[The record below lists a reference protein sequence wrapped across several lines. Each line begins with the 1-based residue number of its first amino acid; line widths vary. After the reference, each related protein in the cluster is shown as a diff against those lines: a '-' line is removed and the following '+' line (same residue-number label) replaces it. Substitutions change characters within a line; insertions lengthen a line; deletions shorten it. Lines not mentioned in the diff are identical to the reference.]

1 MIRCIFAETFTVME
15 SILSIDGLISFSS
28 LVLMEIVLGV
38 DNIIFISIITGRLPE
53 GQQEKARI
61 VGIGLA
67 LLIRVAL
74 LFLLA
79 WLIGLNKTLFTIYE
93 LEMSGRDLIMIAG
106 GLFLIYKST
115 TEVHEKLE
123 GQEESHENIATLTFG
138 SAIVQI
144 ILLDVVFSFDSI
156 LTAIGLVQNVTIMVL
171 AVVIAMVV
179 MLISANKISEFI
191 HKHPTIKM
199 LALSFLLMIG
209 ILLLVEGFH
218 VHVPKGY
225 VYFAI
230 FFSLVVEVLNIKV
243 RKRAQPVHLKQKI
256 KE

>member
-1 MIRCIFAETFTVME
+1 ME
-15 SILSIDGLISFSS
+15 SLFSIDGLISFSS

-38 DNIIFISIITGRLPE
+38 DNIIFISILTGRLPAK
-53 GQQEKARI
+53 QQEKARI

-67 LLIRVAL
+67 LVFRVAL
-74 LFLLA
+74 LFFIT
-79 WLIGLNKTLFTIYE
+79 WIIGLNKTLFTVFE
-93 LEMSGRDLIMIAG
+93 LDITGRDIILIAG

-123 GQEESHENIATLTFG
+123 GSEESESDKRTLTFG
-138 SAIVQI
+138 TAILQI
-144 ILLDVVFSFDSI
+144 ILLDIVFSFDSI
-156 LTAIGLVQNVTIMVL
+156 LTAIGLVQSLTIMVL

-179 MLISANKISEFI
+179 MLISANKISDFI

-230 FFSLVVEVLNIKV
+230 FFSLLVETLNIKV
-243 RKRAQPVHLKQKI
+243 RKRTKPVHLKQKI
-256 KE
+256 KKGS

>member
-1 MIRCIFAETFTVME
+1 ME
-15 SILSIDGLISFSS
+15 SLISIDGLISFAS

-38 DNIIFISIITGRLPE
+38 DNIIFISILTGRLPA
-53 GQQEKARI
+53 GQQEKARY

-67 LLIRVAL
+67 LLIRIAL
-74 LFLLA
+74 LFLLT
-79 WLIGLNKTLFTIYE
+79 WLIGLNKSLFTLFN
-93 LEMSGRDLIMIAG
+93 LEISGRDLIMICG

-115 TEVHEKLE
+115 SEVHQKLE
-123 GQEESHENIATLTFG
+123 GQEESDENKATLTFG

-144 ILLDVVFSFDSI
+144 ILLDIIFSFDSI

-171 AVVIAMVV
+171 AVVIAMAV

-209 ILLLVEGFH
+209 VLLLLEGFH

-230 FFSLVVEVLNIKV
+230 FFSLLVEVLNIKV

>member
-1 MIRCIFAETFTVME
+1 ME
-15 SILSIDGLISFSS
+15 SILSLDGLISFSS

-38 DNIIFISIITGRLPE
+38 DNIIFISILTGRLPA
-53 GQQEKARI
+53 GQQEKARLI
-61 VGIGLA
+61 GISLA
-67 LLIRVAL
+67 LLIRIAL
-74 LFLLA
+74 LFLLT
-79 WLIGLNKTLFTIYE
+79 WLIGLNKPLFSVFQFEFT
-93 LEMSGRDLIMIAG
+93 GRDLIMIAG

-115 TEVHEKLE
+115 TEVHQKLE
-123 GQEESHENIATLTFG
+123 GEEESDASKATLTFG
-138 SAIVQI
+138 AAIVQI
-144 ILLDVVFSFDSI
+144 ILLDLVFSFDSI
-156 LTAIGLVQNVTIMVL
+156 LTAIGLVQNVTVMVF

-230 FFSLVVEVLNIKV
+230 FFSLVVEILNIKV
-243 RKRAQPVHLKQKI
+243 RKRTQPVHLKQKI

>member
-1 MIRCIFAETFTVME
+1 ME
-15 SILSIDGLISFSS
+15 SLLSLDGLISFSS
-28 LVLMEIVLGV
+28 LLLMEIVLGV
-38 DNIIFISIITGRLPE
+38 DNIIFISILTGRLPA
-53 GQQEKARI
+53 GQQEKARY
-61 VGIGLA
+61 VGIALA
-67 LLIRVAL
+67 LLIRIVL
-74 LFLLA
+74 LFLLT
-79 WLIGLNKTLFTIYE
+79 WLIGLNKTLFTVFE
-93 LEMSGRDLIMIAG
+93 LDITGRDLIMICG

-115 TEVHEKLE
+115 SEVHNKLE
-123 GQEESHENIATLTFG
+123 GHEESEESKTTLTFG

-144 ILLDVVFSFDSI
+144 ILLDIVFSFDSI
-156 LTAIGLVQNVTIMVL
+156 LTAIGLVQNLTIMVF
-171 AVVIAMVV
+171 AVIIAMVV

-191 HKHPTIKM
+191 QKHPTIKM

>member
-1 MIRCIFAETFTVME
+1 ME
-15 SILSIDGLISFSS
+15 SLLSIDGLISFSS

-38 DNIIFISIITGRLPE
+38 DNIIFISILTGRLPAH
-53 GQQEKARI
+53 QQEKARF

-74 LFLLA
+74 LFLLT
-79 WLIGLNKTLFTIYE
+79 WLIGLSKTLFTVFE
-93 LEMSGRDLIMIAG
+93 LDVSGRDLIMMAG

-115 TEVHEKLE
+115 TEVHQKLE
-123 GQEESHENIATLTFG
+123 GQEDTAGQNATLTFG
-138 SAIVQI
+138 TAIVQI
-144 ILLDVVFSFDSI
+144 ILLDIVFSFDSI
-156 LTAIGLVQNVTIMVL
+156 LTAIGLVQDVTIMVM

-179 MLISANKISEFI
+179 MLLSANKISEFI
-191 HKHPTIKM
+191 QKHPTIKM

-230 FFSLVVEVLNIKV
+230 FFSLLVEILNIKV
-243 RKRAQPVHLKQKI
+243 RKRTEPVNLKQKI

>member
-1 MIRCIFAETFTVME
+1 ME
-15 SILSIDGLISFSS
+15 SLLSADGLISFAS

-38 DNIIFISIITGRLPE
+38 DNIIFISIITGRLPAH
-53 GQQEKARI
+53 QQERARA

-67 LLIRVAL
+67 LLIRIAL
-74 LFLLA
+74 LFA
-79 WLIGLNKTLFTIYE
+79 ITWLIAANDPLFTIFNIGFT
-93 LEMSGRDLIMIAG
+93 LRDLILIAG

-115 TEVHEKLE
+115 TEVHQKLE
-123 GQEESHENIATLTFG
+123 GHEEEGGGKTSLTF
-138 SAIVQI
+138 SAAIFQI
-144 ILLDVVFSFDSI
+144 ILLDIVFSFDSI
-156 LTAIGLVQNVTIMVL
+156 LTAIGLVESVLIMVL

-179 MLISANKISEFI
+179 MLLSATRISNFI

-209 ILLLVEGFH
+209 VLLILDGFH
-218 VHVPKGY
+218 RHVPKGY

-230 FFSLVVEVLNIKV
+230 FFSLGVEVLNIKV
-243 RKRAQPVHLKQKI
+243 RKRGAEPVHLKRKL

>member
-1 MIRCIFAETFTVME
+1 ME
-15 SILSIDGLISFSS
+15 SLFSIDGLISFSS
-28 LVLMEIVLGV
+28 LLMMEIVLGV
-38 DNIIFISIITGRLPE
+38 DNIIFISILTGRLPAR
-53 GQQEKARI
+53 QQEKARF

-67 LLIRVAL
+67 LLIRIAL
-74 LFLLA
+74 LFLLT
-79 WLIGLNKTLFTIYE
+79 WLIGLNKTLFSVFA
-93 LEMSGRDLIMIAG
+93 LEFTGRDLIMIAG

-115 TEVHEKLE
+115 TEVHQKLE
-123 GQEESHENIATLTFG
+123 GQEESDANKGTLTFG

-144 ILLDVVFSFDSI
+144 ILLDIVFSFDSI
-156 LTAIGLVQNVTIMVL
+156 LTAIGLVQNVVIMVV

-230 FFSLVVEVLNIKV
+230 FFSLLVEVLNIKV
-243 RKRAQPVHLKQKI
+243 RKRSQPVHLKQKI

>member
-1 MIRCIFAETFTVME
+1 ME
-15 SILSIDGLISFSS
+15 SLISLDGLISFSS

-38 DNIIFISIITGRLPE
+38 DNIIFISILTGRLPAN
-53 GQQEKARI
+53 QQEKARI
-61 VGIGLA
+61 VGIALA
-67 LLIRVAL
+67 LLIRIAL
-74 LFLLA
+74 LFFLTLI
-79 WLIGLNKTLFTIYE
+79 IGLNETLFSIFE
-93 LEMSGRDLIMIAG
+93 LDITGRDIILIAG

-123 GQEESHENIATLTFG
+123 GSEESDANKSTLTFG
-138 SAIVQI
+138 TAIVQI
-144 ILLDVVFSFDSI
+144 ILLDIVFSFDSI
-156 LTAIGLVQNVTIMVL
+156 LTAIGLVKSVTIMVL
-171 AVVIAMVV
+171 AVIIAMVV
-179 MLISANKISEFI
+179 MLLSANKISDFI
-191 HKHPTIKM
+191 QKHPTIKM

-230 FFSLVVEVLNIKV
+230 FFSLVVEILNIKV

>member
-1 MIRCIFAETFTVME
+1 ME
-15 SILSIDGLISFSS
+15 SLLSLDGLISFSS

-38 DNIIFISIITGRLPE
+38 DNIIFISILTGRLPA
-53 GQQEKARI
+53 GQQEKARY

-67 LLIRVAL
+67 LLIRIAL
-74 LFLLA
+74 LFLLT
-79 WLIGLNKTLFTIYE
+79 WLIGLNKILFTVFE
-93 LEMSGRDLIMIAG
+93 LDITGRDLIMICG

-115 TEVHEKLE
+115 SEVHDKLE
-123 GQEESHENIATLTFG
+123 GHEESEENKTTLTFG
-138 SAIVQI
+138 SAIVQV
-144 ILLDVVFSFDSI
+144 ILLDIVFSFDSI
-156 LTAIGLVQNVTIMVL
+156 LTAIGLVQNVTIMVF

-179 MLISANKISEFI
+179 MLVSANKISEFI

-243 RKRAQPVHLKQKI
+243 RKKAQPVHLKQKI
-256 KE
+256 NK

>member
-1 MIRCIFAETFTVME
+1 ME
-15 SILSIDGLISFSS
+15 SLLSLDGLISFSS

-38 DNIIFISIITGRLPE
+38 DNIIFISILTGRLPSH
-53 GQQEKARI
+53 QQEKARF
-61 VGIGLA
+61 VGISLA
-67 LLIRVAL
+67 LLIRIAL
-74 LFLLA
+74 LFLLT
-79 WLIGLNKTLFTIYE
+79 WLIGLNKVLFAVFD
-93 LEMSGRDLIMIAG
+93 LEITGRDMILIAG

-123 GQEESHENIATLTFG
+123 GHEESDANLNTLTFG
-138 SAIVQI
+138 TAIVQI
-144 ILLDVVFSFDSI
+144 ILLDIVFSFDSI
-156 LTAIGLVQNVTIMVL
+156 LTAIGLVQSVTIMVA
-171 AVVIAMVV
+171 AVIIAMIV
-179 MLISANKISEFI
+179 MLLSANKISDFI
-191 HKHPTIKM
+191 QKHPTIKM

-230 FFSLVVEVLNIKV
+230 FFSLLVEVLNIKV
-243 RKRAQPVHLKQKI
+243 RKRTKPVHLKRKL

>member
-1 MIRCIFAETFTVME
+1 ME
-15 SILSIDGLISFSS
+15 SLLSIDGLISFAS

-38 DNIIFISIITGRLPE
+38 DNIIFISILTGRLPAH
-53 GQQEKARI
+53 QQEKARF

-74 LFLLA
+74 LFLLT
-79 WLIGLNKTLFTIYE
+79 WLIGLSKTLFTVFE
-93 LEMSGRDLIMIAG
+93 LDVSGRDLIMMAG

-115 TEVHEKLE
+115 TEVHQKLE
-123 GQEESHENIATLTFG
+123 GHEDTSGQNATLTFG
-138 SAIVQI
+138 TAIVQI
-144 ILLDVVFSFDSI
+144 ILLDIVFSFDSI
-156 LTAIGLVQNVTIMVL
+156 LTAIGLVQDVTIMVV
-171 AVVIAMVV
+171 AVIIAMVV
-179 MLISANKISEFI
+179 MLLSANKISEFI
-191 HKHPTIKM
+191 LKHPTIKM

-230 FFSLVVEVLNIKV
+230 FFSLLVEILNIKV
-243 RKRAQPVHLKQKI
+243 RKRTKPVNLKQKI

>member
-1 MIRCIFAETFTVME
+1 ME
-15 SILSIDGLISFSS
+15 SILSLDGLISFSS

-38 DNIIFISIITGRLPE
+38 DNIIFISILTGRLPA
-53 GQQEKARI
+53 GQQEKARL
-61 VGIGLA
+61 VGISLA
-67 LLIRVAL
+67 LLIRIAL
-74 LFLLA
+74 LFLLT
-79 WLIGLNKTLFTIYE
+79 WLIGLNKPLFSVFQFEFT
-93 LEMSGRDLIMIAG
+93 GRDLIMIAG

-115 TEVHEKLE
+115 TEVHQKLE
-123 GQEESHENIATLTFG
+123 GEEESDASKATLTFG
-138 SAIVQI
+138 AAIVQI
-144 ILLDVVFSFDSI
+144 ILLDLVFSFDSI
-156 LTAIGLVQNVTIMVL
+156 LTAIGLVQNVTVMVF

-230 FFSLVVEVLNIKV
+230 FFSLVVEILNIKV
-243 RKRAQPVHLKQKI
+243 RKRTQPVHLKQKI

>member
-1 MIRCIFAETFTVME
+1 ME
-15 SILSIDGLISFSS
+15 SLFSIDGLISFSS

-38 DNIIFISIITGRLPE
+38 DNIIFISILTGRLPAR
-53 GQQEKARI
+53 QQEKARF

-67 LLIRVAL
+67 LLIRIAL
-74 LFLLA
+74 LFLLT
-79 WLIGLNKTLFTIYE
+79 WLIGLNKTLFSMFALDIT
-93 LEMSGRDLIMIAG
+93 GRDLIMIAG

-115 TEVHEKLE
+115 TEVHQKLE
-123 GQEESHENIATLTFG
+123 GQEESDASKGTLTFG

-144 ILLDVVFSFDSI
+144 ILLDIVFSFDSI
-156 LTAIGLVQNVTIMVL
+156 LTAIGLVQNVVIMVV

-230 FFSLVVEVLNIKV
+230 FFSLLVEVLNIKV
-243 RKRAQPVHLKQKI
+243 RKRSQPVHLKQKI